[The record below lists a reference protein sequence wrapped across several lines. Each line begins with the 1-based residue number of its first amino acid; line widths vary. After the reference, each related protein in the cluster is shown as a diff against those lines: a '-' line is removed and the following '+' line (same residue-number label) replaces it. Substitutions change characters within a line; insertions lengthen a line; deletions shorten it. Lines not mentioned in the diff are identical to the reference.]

1 MKNLALSVLKIFLI
15 VSIASAQSG
24 VLIPSPNE
32 KPDPKILSLAVM
44 SVDILIDNQHATVKV
59 MQIFDNHTTS
69 TLEGKYIFALPHL
82 ASISD
87 FAVWDSDLRIPG
99 VMMEK
104 RRAGEIYGDIKRKE
118 ADPGLLQSTDG
129 PGDGGGDAGFAS
141 GFSAKIV
148 PINAYGTKRLEM
160 EYTEELPV
168 EGLASHFTFPLKPS
182 YGEEQTVGELNLK
195 IHVLSDIPISP
206 IIAEQTPYPLQV
218 TTNQPNEFAGEF
230 HAANVQLGDDLAF
243 DYKLG
248 TGDNSFSV
256 ITHREPEAVST
267 YDLRDPKL
275 ANPNPDGFFQARAI
289 FKTAEN
295 VQPPPRRVILLLDTS
310 LSMYGDKLTRA
321 VEAADQFL
329 HGLTPA
335 DEFGLILFNEDTT
348 EFSPKP
354 VAATPDAIEQAMQFI
369 RSSSLGGGTNV
380 KKALEKSVEL
390 AKLFSG
396 GEPSIVMVS
405 DANPTL
411 GTTKTKEIA
420 AALDKNN
427 ARFFAFALGVD
438 ANELLLKKLTAKT
451 HGAFDQ
457 ACETEDIA
465 LKLQLFFAKVGMP
478 DVADLKLS
486 SANLDNLY
494 DIYPSGDNSYSGS
507 SISFIG
513 RYRKPQTQT
522 ISFSA
527 RRGTENIAM
536 SQDVALPDLEAA
548 HAQLPRVWARA
559 RVDALLAAMNRD
571 GERED
576 YIAEIIRLSEEYKFV
591 TPYTAFIAAPRALI
605 RPRLIQP
612 GDPVIRIKTDP
623 SVTEAFAVLPF
634 GQTVPLKFLPG
645 DGVWETRF
653 LAPSWMA
660 DGTYTCRLLLTDKD
674 GNGYQEEKS
683 FVIDSRAPAVQ
694 IELDKQSFSA
704 GEDLRV
710 KVLADSDTTRLTAKL
725 YGAKPVQLRWSGS
738 DKANVGVLRIPETLA
753 SGRYTVTV
761 SAEDFAHNQTT
772 EDMTIEVIGK

>member
-1 MKNLALSVLKIFLI
+1 MN
-15 VSIASAQSG
+15 
-24 VLIPSPNE
+24 
-32 KPDPKILSLAVM
+32 
-44 SVDILIDNQHATVKV
+44 VDILIDNQHATVKV

-69 TLEGKYIFALPHL
+69 TLEGKYIFALPHI

-104 RRAGEIYGDIKRKE
+104 RRANEIYGEIKQEKR
-118 ADPGLLQSTDG
+118 DPGILQSTEAPVDG
-129 PGDGGGDAGFAS
+129 NSEEGTGS

-182 YGEEQTVGELNLK
+182 YGEAQTAGELNLR
-195 IHVLSDIPISP
+195 IHVVSDLPISP
-206 IIAEQTPYPLQV
+206 VIAEQTPYPLQV
-218 TTNQPNEFAGEF
+218 TTNQPNEFAGEY
-230 HAANVQLGDDLAF
+230 HGANIQLGDDLAF
-243 DYKLG
+243 DYKIG

-256 ITHREPEAVST
+256 IAHREPEVIST
-267 YDLRDPKL
+267 YDLRDPRL
-275 ANPNPDGFFQARAI
+275 ANPDPDGFFQARAL

-295 VQPPPRRVILLLDTS
+295 TQPPPRRVIVLLDTS

-321 VEAADQFL
+321 VEATDYFL
-329 HGLTPA
+329 HSLTSS
-335 DEFGLILFNEDTT
+335 DEFNLVLFNEDTA

-354 VAATPDAIEQAMQFI
+354 VAATPDAVELAMQFVK
-369 RSSSLGGGTNV
+369 SSSLGGGTNV
-380 KKALEKSVEL
+380 KKALERSAEQC
-390 AKLFSG
+390 KLFSG
-396 GEPSIVMVS
+396 GEPAIVMIS

-411 GTTKTKEIA
+411 GTSQTKSIS
-420 AALDKNN
+420 AALDERS

-438 ANELLLKKLTAKT
+438 ANASLLKDLTAKT

-457 ACETEDIA
+457 ARETEDIG
-465 LKLQLFFAKVGMP
+465 LKLQLFFDKVGMP

-486 SANLDNLY
+486 SPDTKNLY
-494 DIYPSGDNSYSGS
+494 DIYPSRDNSYSGS
-507 SISFIG
+507 SVSFIG
-513 RYRKPQTQT
+513 RYRKPQTQS

-527 RRGTENIAM
+527 RHGVENIAM
-536 SQDVALPDLEAA
+536 SQDILLPDLEAA

-559 RVDALLAAMNRD
+559 RVDALLEAMNRD

-576 YIAEIIRLSEEYKFV
+576 YIAEIIRLSEKYKFV
-591 TPYTAFIAAPRALI
+591 TPYTAFIAAPRALL

-623 SVTEAFAVLPF
+623 SVTEVFAVLPF
-634 GQTVPLKFLPG
+634 GQTMPLKFLPG
-645 DGVWETRF
+645 DGVWVTRF
-653 LAPSWMA
+653 VAPSWMA

-683 FVIDSRAPAVQ
+683 FVIDSRAPKVK
-694 IELDKQSFSA
+694 IMLDKQSFTA
-704 GEDLRV
+704 GDEVRV
-710 KVLADSDTTRLTAKL
+710 KVLADSDTARLTAKL
-725 YGAKPVQLRWSGS
+725 YGAKPVQIRWSRA
-738 DKANVGVLRIPETLA
+738 DKANVGVLRIPDGLA
-753 SGRYTVTV
+753 SGRYAITV

-772 EDMTIEVIGK
+772 EELTIEVIGK